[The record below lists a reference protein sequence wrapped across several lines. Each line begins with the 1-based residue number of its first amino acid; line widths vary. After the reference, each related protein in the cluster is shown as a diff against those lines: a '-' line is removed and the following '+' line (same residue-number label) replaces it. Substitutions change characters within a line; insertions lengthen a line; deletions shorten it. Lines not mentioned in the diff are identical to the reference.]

1 MADFSQVAN
10 WEIPL
15 KKSLAECTTGKSV
28 AQLPKGEKN
37 RSRDLGDLLEIQK
50 RISFWTDFLAQI
62 ILKHHHSGGQHFT
75 FSTPQ
80 WLESF
85 PLPGTSGMPRRLQAI
100 KDKLLL
106 RVWEAPKMF
115 SDAWRGDFLKWVP
128 ALAPQ
133 NFRVDPPHKIYTKN
147 VKTTNNTYIVCF
159 GEVYLQQIIFTWSS
173 RSFCRKIGFTGNHQH
188 VKIAKCLA
196 KLIPLLSMGEKV

>member
-10 WEIPL
+10 WEIPP
-15 KKSLAECTTGKSV
+15 KKSSAECTRGKSV

-37 RSRDLGDLLEIQK
+37 RSRDLGDLLEIQN

-128 ALAPQ
+128 AQHHRIFWWIPA
-133 NFRVDPPHKIYTKN
+133 TKN
-147 VKTTNNTYIVCF
+147 IPKT
-159 GEVYLQQIIFTWSS
+159 
-173 RSFCRKIGFTGNHQH
+173 
-188 VKIAKCLA
+188 
-196 KLIPLLSMGEKV
+196 